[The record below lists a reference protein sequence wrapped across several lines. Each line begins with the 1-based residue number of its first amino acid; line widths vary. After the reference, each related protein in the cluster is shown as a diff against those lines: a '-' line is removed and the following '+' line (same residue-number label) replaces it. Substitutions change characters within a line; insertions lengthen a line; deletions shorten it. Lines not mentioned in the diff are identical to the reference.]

1 VITDVSGIILWSQN
15 PKELAEFYS
24 DVIGFT
30 KRTEREDFTSF
41 EPHHGFRLSIGGVHE
56 KVKRKSIEPYRI
68 MLNLMTDNIVDD
80 FEALKLKGIIFS
92 REPELEK
99 WGGWMATFADLDGNI
114 LQLMQNV

>member
-1 VITDVSGIILWSQN
+1 
-15 PKELAEFYS
+15 
-24 DVIGFT
+24 
-30 KRTEREDFTSF
+30 
-41 EPHHGFRLSIGGVHE
+41 
-56 KVKRKSIEPYRI
+56 
-68 MLNLMTDNIVDD
+68 MTDNIIDD